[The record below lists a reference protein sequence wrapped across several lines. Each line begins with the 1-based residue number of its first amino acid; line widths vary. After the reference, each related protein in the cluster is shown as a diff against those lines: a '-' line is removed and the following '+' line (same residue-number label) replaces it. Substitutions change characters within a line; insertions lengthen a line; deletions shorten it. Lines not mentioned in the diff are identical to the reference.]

1 MSILILELIGL
12 LCIHSL
18 IMLLI
23 LTVLELNIFRE
34 KSKHLLINLQLY
46 ANIFKIKTYDSI
58 ICGYFC
64 IGFIDFILKG
74 KSLTGFANL
83 F

>member
-1 MSILILELIGL
+1 MELIGL

-23 LTVLELNIFRE
+23 LTILELNIFRE

-58 ICGYFC
+58 ICGYFG

-74 KSLTGFANL
+74 LTGSANL

>member
-1 MSILILELIGL
+1 
-12 LCIHSL
+12 
-18 IMLLI
+18 MLLI
-23 LTVLELNIFRE
+23 LTILELNIFRD
-34 KSKHLLINLQLY
+34 KSKHLLINLQFY

-58 ICGYFC
+58 IWGYSC